1 MLNLSTTTITVSR
14 ETKELLESLR
24 GNMTWDEFLKK
35 LALELKRE
43 KARRAIESLRS
54 TAFKRDISEDESRL
68 RLGLH

>member
-43 KARRAIESLRS
+43 RARRAIESLRS

>member
-1 MLNLSTTTITVSR
+1 VLNLSTTTITVSR

>member
-1 MLNLSTTTITVSR
+1 MSTTTITVSR

>member
-1 MLNLSTTTITVSR
+1 
-14 ETKELLESLR
+14 
-24 GNMTWDEFLKK
+24 MTWDEFLKK

-43 KARRAIESLRS
+43 KARRATESLRS

>member
-1 MLNLSTTTITVSR
+1 
-14 ETKELLESLR
+14 
-24 GNMTWDEFLKK
+24 MTWDEFLKK